1 MSMKCIFSSVVT
13 SPLNWLL
20 MFNNKEDKNKHTL
33 KLRICMPC
41 FVPSFQP
48 SRRVLTSC
56 GMFNRGEQSRAD
68 SAENTQL
75 LFPGPTSQATQSHF
89 SLLTPYRPHFPG
101 HLTFSASPS
110 PHQRSLSKP
119 PLASDRQMF
128 SPLVWGVH

>member
-1 MSMKCIFSSVVT
+1 MKCIFSSVVT

-48 SRRVLTSC
+48 SRRVLASC
-56 GMFNRGEQSRAD
+56 GVFNREESRAEQTLQRTP
-68 SAENTQL
+68 SSSFQA
-75 LFPGPTSQATQSHF
+75 PRSQATQSHF
-89 SLLTPYRPHFPG
+89 SLLTAYRPHFPG
-101 HLTFSASPS
+101 HLTFSASAS
-110 PHQRSLSKP
+110 PHQGSLSKP